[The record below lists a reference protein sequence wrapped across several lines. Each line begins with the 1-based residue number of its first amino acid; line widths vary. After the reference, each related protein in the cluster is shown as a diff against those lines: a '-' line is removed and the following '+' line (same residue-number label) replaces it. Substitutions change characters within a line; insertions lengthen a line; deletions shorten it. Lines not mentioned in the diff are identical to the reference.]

1 MKKKRSIKTWNFRWL
16 QILWNL
22 TLELPEYIL
31 TSPSAREKQKVCSS
45 LWKITFRVEIPSA
58 RSNQLPANF
67 SSSSHTRKKKKWS
80 YLKLWE
86 RSVVAMKTASSSW
99 SHDDVALN
107 SRWIW
112 LTSVS
117 DFNINLTCCW
127 NQILVSWPVDLYSY
141 LQHEAR
147 ERSAIGT
154 PRISF
159 LFSRRFSETFFHS
172 STRKS
177 SILRVLNQ
185 FLTFE
190 NSFSASSIMEL
201 LNKVTAHGFI
211 SCLQCKSIAGQLRT
225 FHVTKW
231 QFK

>member
-1 MKKKRSIKTWNFRWL
+1 MTSDSLKLDSWTSRIYLDFTIGARETKNLFELMKNYIPRGDSLSQIQSIASQFFIIVSHSKKKR
-16 QILWNL
+16 
-22 TLELPEYIL
+22 
-31 TSPSAREKQKVCSS
+31 
-45 LWKITFRVEIPSA
+45 
-58 RSNQLPANF
+58 
-67 SSSSHTRKKKKWS
+67 WS

-107 SRWIW
+107 SRCIW

-147 ERSAIGT
+147 ERSAIDT

-231 QFK
+231 QVK